1 MGSYTHMGAQCRVF
15 WVEIRVFCGNISQG
29 TGMCVIDM
37 IRKLL
42 AVLRISVGKYKSC
55 DEIWVLYVGFLG

>member
-15 WVEIRVFCGNISQG
+15 WLEIRVFYGYISQG
-29 TGMCVIDM
+29 TSMCVIDM

-42 AVLRISVGKYKSC
+42 EVIRISVGISILSC
-55 DEIWVLYVGFLG
+55 GMRYGFSM